1 MCPSPPVRPKTGGWG
16 LLASQRR
23 GRTSVTNF
31 PHNTDGALVAV
42 GFTAG
47 DDGILEVPSGSR
59 VKLVPID
66 AFYQLKII
74 LPGSAAVTAVLSER
88 ALVVKL

>member
-1 MCPSPPVRPKTGGWG
+1 
-16 LLASQRR
+16 
-23 GRTSVTNF
+23 
-31 PHNTDGALVAV
+31 VAV